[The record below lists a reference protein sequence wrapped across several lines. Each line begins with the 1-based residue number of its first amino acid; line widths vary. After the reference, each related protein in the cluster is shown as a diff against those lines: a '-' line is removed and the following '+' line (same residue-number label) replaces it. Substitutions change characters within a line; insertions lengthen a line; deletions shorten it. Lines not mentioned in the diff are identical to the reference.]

1 MLSLE
6 KIEANIERKNSD
18 IEAALAKI
26 AELKTKVKQYN
37 EELIELQNQRIIC
50 IVTMSNVDVR
60 TLKDKLLSITAS
72 GEIGASAP
80 VSNTI
85 ITERITEDEENEEDE

>member
-6 KIEANIERKNSD
+6 KIESNIERKNSE
-18 IEAALAKI
+18 IETTLAKI
-26 AELKTKVKQYN
+26 SELKAKLKQYN

-60 TLKDKLLSITAS
+60 TLKDKLLSITAT

-80 VSNTI
+80 IANTI
-85 ITERITEDEENEEDE
+85 ITERNTEDEENEEDE

>member
-6 KIEANIERKNSD
+6 KIEANIERKTSD

-26 AELKTKVKQYN
+26 SELKAKVKQYN

-50 IVTMSNVDVR
+50 IVAMSNVDVR

-72 GEIGASAP
+72 NEVGASAP
-80 VSNTI
+80 ITNTM
-85 ITERITEDEENEEDE
+85 ITERITEDEEDE